1 MKITNFRKNEIAV
14 KLEEFARKLN
24 QTAQQMG
31 MQDPQAFAELIRK
44 KAAEL
49 LSTLK
54 STLLLGRTRH
64 PRPEFFRTR
73 IKKRVLES
81 LEEDF
86 QDPELIDQITD
97 SLLQAAKEDPYY
109 RRLFDLEEKTCN

>member
-1 MKITNFRKNEIAV
+1 MKITNFGKNEIAV

-31 MQDPQAFAELIRK
+31 MQDPQAFAEQIRK

-49 LSTLK
+49 LSILK
-54 STLLLGRTRH
+54 STLLQGRSRVS
-64 PRPEFFRTR
+64 PPEYFRTR
-73 IKKRVLES
+73 IKKRVMEN
-81 LEEDF
+81 LEESF

-97 SLLQAAKEDPYY
+97 SLFQVAKEDPYY
-109 RRLFDLEEKTCN
+109 RYLLGLEESHN